1 MIASPTPQSNFSK
14 APRTNIVED
23 GVEED
28 DRFAVLPKLSVALSR
43 VNELLSNLVQ
53 RGQEQGNCSKDYSED
68 HKDFAS
74 GIVNTSRGEVRS
86 GPRNRASQQDNV
98 ASLLGT
104 YLAAASLGSTASSNG
119 EKGSGATSS
128 LARLLQ

>member
-1 MIASPTPQSNFSK
+1 MNSDQTRP
-14 APRTNIVED
+14 
-23 GVEED
+23 
-28 DRFAVLPKLSVALSR
+28 
-43 VNELLSNLVQ
+43 NLT
-53 RGQEQGNCSKDYSED
+53 GQENDTTQPTTSAGPVNPD

-74 GIVNTSRGEVRS
+74 GIVNTSHGEVRS
-86 GPRNRASQQDNV
+86 GPRNRASQKDNV